1 MGVEDLFPSDD
12 VDDDTDEGGTAP
24 QADTNKSFAELRKA
38 YNREEKARKS
48 LEKENEELRTFKS
61 GIVEVQT
68 QTAINSVFT
77 EVGLNPK
84 HADLFKAVNKELSPE
99 TVTKEAVAAFAAEY
113 ELVTNSGEAVEAPET
128 KPAGFTPPATTGTGP
143 GTQKLDADGILEKLK
158 AGDFEGLTADVKAGR
173 VQKESVPWA
182 RYQG

>member
-1 MGVEDLFPSDD
+1 MADDPFPFEDDS
-12 VDDDTDEGGTAP
+12 VQDEGDTAP

-38 YNREEKARKS
+38 YNREEKARKA
-48 LEKENEELRTFKS
+48 LEKEVEDLRTFKS

-68 QTAINSVFT
+68 QQAINSVFT

-84 HADLFKAVNKELSPE
+84 HADLFKAVNKEITPE
-99 TVTKEAVAAFAAEY
+99 AISKEAVAAFAAEY

-128 KPAGFTPPATTGTGP
+128 KPAGFTPVTTGTGP
-143 GTQKLDADGILEKLK
+143 GTQKLGPDDILEKLK
-158 AGDFEGLTADVKAGR
+158 AGKLDELNADFQAGR
-173 VQKESVPWA
+173 VQRESVPWA

>member
-1 MGVEDLFPSDD
+1 M
-12 VDDDTDEGGTAP
+12 TDESLPFEDDSDEGDTAP
-24 QADTNKSFAELRKA
+24 QADTNKSFTDLRKA
-38 YNREEKARKS
+38 YIRKEKDLKA
-48 LEKENEELRTFKS
+48 LEKEVEDLRTFKS

-68 QTAINSVFT
+68 QQAINSVFT

-99 TVTKEAVAAFAAEY
+99 TVTKDAVAAFAAEY

-128 KPAGFTPPATTGTGP
+128 KPAGFTPVTTGTGP
-143 GTQKLDADGILEKLK
+143 GTQKLGPDDILEKLK
-158 AGDFEGLTADVKAGR
+158 AGKLDELNADFQAGR
-173 VQKESVPWA
+173 VQRESVPWA